1 MNIDAEN
8 ASLVDAFIEGQNV
21 GKLLLSPALNPFQ
34 ENTKEHEAWARGH
47 QGAVS
52 VRLAGEIA

>member
-1 MNIDAEN
+1 MNIDTEN
-8 ASLVDAFIEGQNV
+8 ASLVDAFLDGQKV
-21 GKLLLSPALNPFQ
+21 GKLLLSPSLNPFQ
-34 ENTKEHEAWARGH
+34 DGSKEYEAWARGH

>member
-34 ENTKEHEAWARGH
+34 DGSPEHDAWEKGR
-47 QGAVS
+47 QGAIS
-52 VRLAGEIA
+52 VFMARSVA